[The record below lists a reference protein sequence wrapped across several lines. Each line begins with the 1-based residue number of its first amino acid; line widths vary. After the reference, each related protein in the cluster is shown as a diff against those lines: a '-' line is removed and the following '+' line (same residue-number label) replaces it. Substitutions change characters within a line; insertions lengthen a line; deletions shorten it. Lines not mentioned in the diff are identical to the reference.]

1 METICIRKHVVQWNI
16 FPLIKFEDHKDFNKK
31 NKFLYSYSIV
41 FQASFKH
48 LNDYEIRIGVTLIS
62 WGLIVPL
69 ICRLWFIMNSV
80 RYELCSSMNSSR
92 WQCKGKNSNKKL
104 CFLTFYFYLSFKWIF
119 FTSAYITLNNWDYLT
134 ISY

>member
-16 FPLIKFEDHKDFNKK
+16 FPLMIKFEDHKDFNKK

-41 FQASFKH
+41 FQTSEWLWNKNRCNLDQLGVNCTTH
-48 LNDYEIRIGVTLIS
+48 LQTMVHHEL
-62 WGLIVPL
+62 
-69 ICRLWFIMNSV
+69 SV
-80 RYELCSSMNSSR
+80 WYELCSSMNSSR
-92 WQCKGKNSNKKL
+92 CQCKGKNSNKKL